1 MGLFTKEDDKGATA
15 AVSITPIIVR
25 TSNVAKELLQ
35 VSMTYKVPVHSLD
48 FHLLGTQ
55 TLTKAVVE
63 GSPDDW
69 VELTSD
75 EVRDLKEEHFL
86 NPKFEIKQVHEI
98 EIYSITE
105 HSSLESIDMSIGG
118 NHTLCKIYLTI
129 KAGSVAH
136 YYSTFKDDF
145 INLIN
150 KKKLRANLMI
160 GVFDSMMLE
169 NISELLAKIH
179 VAGNYRFETQER
191 YLIAQAFEPVETI
204 NDKLILHYNSKR
216 QAEDEHGRVDYA
228 KRGFVIGVVKDELII
243 EYIKPQKGENGR
255 NCRGEFIIPK
265 EPIVKNEPTFSVGE
279 KITVIDTPKSIE
291 YRAGAGG
298 YVTFEGGVYDIQTE
312 VEVTEISFKTTGSID
327 TQLDADVSI
336 NVKEK
341 DSMKDAIGQGMEVTV
356 NVINIEGNVG
366 PNAKVT
372 AHKATVDG
380 QVHQSAIIK
389 ADELTINVHKG
400 TAYGKEVH
408 ITRLE
413 HGTVEADKVT
423 ITQATGGKIRARE
436 IVIEVLGSHVKMAA
450 SHLIEIHKIQ
460 GGENQ
465 LIIDPMID
473 EEDANLNERSDQ
485 MAQVKVAMRDI
496 QKELEGYE
504 HTWRENQ
511 PMMEDLKR
519 KLAYYKSS
527 GIKMP
532 SALVQKYQQNQL
544 FKEKLESLRNEL
556 KSKEDQYAWL
566 AQKHTAL
573 QAEIYEARIVNHER
587 WHNHNEIIFKLID
600 PPVEIFYVPSEN
612 SEEKI
617 LGLHQ
622 DSDGEF
628 SIKVMAQ

>member
-1 MGLFTKEDDKGATA
+1 MGLFTKEDEKVATSA
-15 AVSITPIIVR
+15 PITPIIVR
-25 TSNVAKELLQ
+25 TSNVAKEILQ
-35 VSMTYKVPVHSLD
+35 VSLTYKVSVHSLD
-48 FHLLGTQ
+48 FHLIGTQ

-63 GSPDDW
+63 GSLEDW

-75 EVRDLKEEHFL
+75 EVKDLKEEHFL
-86 NPKFEIKQVHEI
+86 NPKFEMKQVHEI

-105 HSSLESIDMSIGG
+105 PSPLESIDMSIGG
-118 NHTLCKIYLTI
+118 NPTLCKIYLTI

-136 YYSTFKDDF
+136 YYEAFKEDF
-145 INLIN
+145 IHLIN
-150 KKKLRANLMI
+150 KKKLRANLLI
-160 GVFDSMMLE
+160 GVFDSMLIQ
-169 NISELLAKIH
+169 NISELLSKIR

-191 YLIAQAFEPVETI
+191 YLIAQGYEPIETV
-204 NDKLILHYNSKR
+204 NDKLILHYDAKR
-216 QAEDEHGRVDYA
+216 QNMDEHGRVDYA
-228 KRGFVIGVVKDELII
+228 NRGYVISAVKDELLI
-243 EYIKPQKGENGR
+243 EYIKPRRGENGR

-265 EPIVKNEPTFSVGE
+265 EPIIKNEPTFTVGD

-291 YRAGAGG
+291 YRAGSGG
-298 YVTFEGGVYDIQTE
+298 YVTIEGGVYNIQSE

-341 DSMKDAIGQGMEVTV
+341 DSMKDAIGMGMEVTV

-372 AHKATVDG
+372 AKKATVDG
-380 QVHQSAIIK
+380 QVHQSAIIR
-389 ADELTINVHKG
+389 ADELSINVHKG
-400 TAYGKEVH
+400 TAYGKDVH

-413 HGTVEADKVT
+413 HGVVEADKVT
-423 ITQATGGKIRARE
+423 ITQATGGRIRARE

-450 SHLIEIHKIQ
+450 SHRIEIRKIV

-473 EEDANLNERSDQ
+473 EEDANLHERSDQ
-485 MAQVKVAMRDI
+485 MAQVKGAMHDI
-496 QKELEGYE
+496 QKELDGYE
-504 HTWRENQ
+504 HTWRENL

-573 QAEIYEARIVNHER
+573 QAEIYDARIINHDR
-587 WHNHNEIIFKLID
+587 WRNHNEIIFKLID
-600 PPVEIFYVPSEN
+600 PPVEIFYIPTEN

-622 DSDGEF
+622 DEDGEF
-628 SIKVMAQ
+628 SIKVLAQ

>member
-1 MGLFTKEDDKGATA
+1 MGLFAKEDEKGAVA
-15 AVSITPIIVR
+15 APISPVIVR

-35 VSMTYKVPVHSLD
+35 ISLTYKVSVHSLD
-48 FHLLGTQ
+48 FHLLSTQ

-63 GSPDDW
+63 GSPEDW

-75 EVRDLKEEHFL
+75 EVRDLKDEHFL

-105 HSSLESIDMSIGG
+105 HSPLESIDMSIGG
-118 NHTLCKIYLTI
+118 NPTLCKIYLTI

-136 YYSTFKDDF
+136 YYDTFKDDF
-145 INLIN
+145 IHLIN
-150 KKKLRANLMI
+150 KKKLRANLMV
-160 GVFDSMMLE
+160 GVFDSMMLQ

-179 VAGNYRFETQER
+179 IAGDYRFETQER
-191 YLIAQAFEPVETI
+191 FLIAQAYEPVETV
-204 NDKLILHYNSKR
+204 NDKLILHYDAKR
-216 QAEDEHGRVDYA
+216 QNMDEHGRVDYA
-228 KRGFVIGVVKDELII
+228 KRGYVISAVKDELLI

-291 YRAGAGG
+291 YRAGSGG
-298 YVTFEGGVYDIQTE
+298 YVTFEGGVYDIKSE

-356 NVINIEGNVG
+356 NAINIEGNVG

-380 QVHQSAIIK
+380 QVHQSAVIR

-413 HGTVEADKVT
+413 HGIVEAEKVT

-450 SHLIEIHKIQ
+450 SHLIEIRKIQ

-465 LIIDPMID
+465 FIIDPMID
-473 EEDANLNERSDQ
+473 EEDSSLHERSDQ
-485 MAQVKVAMRDI
+485 MAQVKGTMNDI
-496 QKELEGYE
+496 QKELDGYE
-504 HTWRENQ
+504 RTWRENQ

-573 QAEIYEARIVNHER
+573 QAEIYDARIINHDR
-587 WHNHNEIIFKLID
+587 WRNHNEIIFKLID
-600 PPVEIFYVPSEN
+600 PPAEVFYIPSEN

-622 DSDGEF
+622 DEDGEF
-628 SIKVMAQ
+628 SIKVLAQ

>member
-1 MGLFTKEDDKGATA
+1 MGLFTKEDEKAATIA
-15 AVSITPIIVR
+15 PISPIIVR

-35 VSMTYKVPVHSLD
+35 VSLTYKVPVHSLD

-63 GSPDDW
+63 GSPEDW

-75 EVRDLKEEHFL
+75 EVKDLKEEHFL
-86 NPKFEIKQVHEI
+86 NPKFELKQVHEI
-98 EIYSITE
+98 EIYSVT
-105 HSSLESIDMSIGG
+105 SPNPLDSIDMSIGG
-118 NHTLCKIYLTI
+118 NPTLCKIYLTI

-136 YYSTFKDDF
+136 YYEAFKEDF
-145 INLIN
+145 IHLIN
-150 KKKLRANLMI
+150 KKKLRANLLI
-160 GVFDSMMLE
+160 GVFDSMVLQ
-169 NISELLAKIH
+169 NISELLSKIR

-191 YLIAQAFEPVETI
+191 YLIAQAYEPVETV
-204 NDKLILHYNSKR
+204 NDKLILHYEAKR
-216 QAEDEHGRVDYA
+216 QNMDEHGRVDYA
-228 KRGFVIGVVKDELII
+228 NRGYVIGAVKDELLI
-243 EYIKPQKGENGR
+243 EYIKPRKGENGR

-265 EPIVKNEPTFSVGE
+265 EPIVKNEPTFSVGD

-291 YRAGAGG
+291 YRAGSGG
-298 YVTFEGGVYDIQTE
+298 YVTFEGGMYNIQSE

-372 AHKATVDG
+372 AKKATVDG
-380 QVHQSAIIK
+380 QVHQSAIIR
-389 ADELTINVHKG
+389 ADELSINVHKG

-413 HGTVEADKVT
+413 HGIVEADKVT
-423 ITQATGGKIRARE
+423 ITQATGGRIKARE

-450 SHLIEIHKIQ
+450 SHRIEIRKIQ

-473 EEDANLNERSDQ
+473 EEDANLRERSDQ
-485 MAQVKVAMRDI
+485 MAQVKGSMRDI
-496 QKELEGYE
+496 QRELDGYE
-504 HTWRENQ
+504 HTWRENL

-532 SALVQKYQQNQL
+532 SALVQKYQQNQM

-573 QAEIYEARIVNHER
+573 QAEIYEARIINHDR
-587 WHNHNEIIFKLID
+587 WRNHNEIIFKLID
-600 PPVEIFYVPSEN
+600 PPVEVFYIPSEN

-622 DSDGEF
+622 DDDGEF
-628 SIKVMAQ
+628 SIKVLAQ

>member
-1 MGLFTKEDDKGATA
+1 MGLFAKEEEKGAET
-15 AVSITPIIVR
+15 VSISPVIVR

-35 VSMTYKVPVHSLD
+35 VSLTYKVSVHSLD

-63 GSPDDW
+63 GSTEDW

-75 EVRDLKEEHFL
+75 EVKDLGEEHFL

-98 EIYSITE
+98 EIYSVTD
-105 HSSLESIDMSIGG
+105 HSPLESIDMSIGG
-118 NHTLCKIYLTI
+118 NPTLCKIYLTI

-136 YYSTFKDDF
+136 YYNTFKEDF
-145 INLIN
+145 IHLIN
-150 KKKLRANLMI
+150 KKKLRANLMV
-160 GVFDSMMLE
+160 GVFDSMMIQNL
-169 NISELLAKIH
+169 SELLAKIH
-179 VAGNYRFETQER
+179 VARDYRFEMQER
-191 YLIAQAFEPVETI
+191 FLIAQAYEPVETV
-204 NDKLILHYNSKR
+204 NDKLILHYDAKR
-216 QAEDEHGRVDYA
+216 QNMDEHGRVDYA
-228 KRGFVIGVVKDELII
+228 KRGYVISAVKDELLI

-298 YVTFEGGVYDIQTE
+298 YVTFEGGAYNIQSE

-356 NVINIEGNVG
+356 NTINIDGNVG

-372 AHKATVDG
+372 AHKATVEG
-380 QVHQSAIIK
+380 QVHQSAVIR

-413 HGTVEADKVT
+413 HGIVEADKVT
-423 ITQATGGKIRARE
+423 VTQATGGKIRARE

-450 SHLIEIHKIQ
+450 SHLIEIRKIQ

-473 EEDANLNERSDQ
+473 EEDISLHERSDQ
-485 MAQVKVAMRDI
+485 MAQVKGAMNEI
-496 QKELEGYE
+496 QKELDGYE
-504 HTWRENQ
+504 RTWRENL

-573 QAEIYEARIVNHER
+573 QAEIYDARIINHDR
-587 WHNHNEIIFKLID
+587 WRNHNEIIFKLID
-600 PPVEIFYVPSEN
+600 PPAEVFYIPSEN

-622 DSDGEF
+622 DEDGEF
-628 SIKVMAQ
+628 SIKVLAQ

>member
-1 MGLFTKEDDKGATA
+1 MGLFTKEDEKVATSA
-15 AVSITPIIVR
+15 PITPIIVR
-25 TSNVAKELLQ
+25 TSNVAKEILQ
-35 VSMTYKVPVHSLD
+35 VSLTYKVPVHSLD
-48 FHLLGTQ
+48 FHLIGTQ

-63 GSPDDW
+63 GSPEDW

-75 EVRDLKEEHFL
+75 EVKDLKEEHFL
-86 NPKFEIKQVHEI
+86 NPKFEMKQVHEI

-105 HSSLESIDMSIGG
+105 PSPLESIDMSIGG
-118 NHTLCKIYLTI
+118 NPTLCKIYLTI

-136 YYSTFKDDF
+136 YYEAFKEDF
-145 INLIN
+145 IHLIN
-150 KKKLRANLMI
+150 KKKLRANLLI
-160 GVFDSMMLE
+160 GVFDSMLIQ
-169 NISELLAKIH
+169 NISELLSKIR

-191 YLIAQAFEPVETI
+191 YLIAQGYEPIETV
-204 NDKLILHYNSKR
+204 NDKLILHYDAKR
-216 QAEDEHGRVDYA
+216 QNMDEHGRVDYA
-228 KRGFVIGVVKDELII
+228 NRGYVISAVKDELLI
-243 EYIKPQKGENGR
+243 EYIKPRRGENGR

-265 EPIVKNEPTFSVGE
+265 EPIIKNEPTFTAGD

-291 YRAGAGG
+291 YRAGSGG
-298 YVTFEGGVYDIQTE
+298 YVTFEGGVYNIQSE

-356 NVINIEGNVG
+356 NAINIEGNVG

-372 AHKATVDG
+372 AKKATVDG
-380 QVHQSAIIK
+380 QVHQSAIIR
-389 ADELTINVHKG
+389 ADELSINVHKG
-400 TAYGKEVH
+400 TAYGKDVH

-413 HGTVEADKVT
+413 HGVVEADKVT
-423 ITQATGGKIRARE
+423 ITQATGGRIRARE

-450 SHLIEIHKIQ
+450 SHRIEIRKIV
-460 GGENQ
+460 GVENQ

-473 EEDANLNERSDQ
+473 EEDVNLHERSDQ
-485 MAQVKVAMRDI
+485 MAQVKGSMRDI
-496 QKELEGYE
+496 QKELDGYE
-504 HTWRENQ
+504 HTWRENL

-573 QAEIYEARIVNHER
+573 QAEIYDARIINHDR
-587 WHNHNEIIFKLID
+587 WRNHNEIIFKLID
-600 PPVEIFYVPSEN
+600 PPVEIFYIPTEN

-622 DSDGEF
+622 DEDGEF
-628 SIKVMAQ
+628 SIKVLAQ

>member
-1 MGLFTKEDDKGATA
+1 MGLFTKEDEKVATSA
-15 AVSITPIIVR
+15 PITPIIVR
-25 TSNVAKELLQ
+25 TSNVAKEILQ
-35 VSMTYKVPVHSLD
+35 VSLTYKVPVHSLD
-48 FHLLGTQ
+48 FHLIGTQ

-63 GSPDDW
+63 GSPEDW

-75 EVRDLKEEHFL
+75 EVKDLKEEHFL
-86 NPKFEIKQVHEI
+86 NPKFEMKQVHEI

-105 HSSLESIDMSIGG
+105 PSPLESIDMSIGG
-118 NHTLCKIYLTI
+118 NPTLCKIYLTI

-136 YYSTFKDDF
+136 YYEAFKEDF
-145 INLIN
+145 IHLIN
-150 KKKLRANLMI
+150 KKKLRANLLI
-160 GVFDSMMLE
+160 GVFDSMLIQ
-169 NISELLAKIH
+169 NISELLSKIR

-191 YLIAQAFEPVETI
+191 YLIAQGYEPIETV
-204 NDKLILHYNSKR
+204 NDKLILHYDAKR
-216 QAEDEHGRVDYA
+216 QNMDEHGRVDYA
-228 KRGFVIGVVKDELII
+228 NRGYVISAVKDELLI
-243 EYIKPQKGENGR
+243 EYIKPRRGENGR

-265 EPIVKNEPTFSVGE
+265 EPIIKNEPTFTAGD

-291 YRAGAGG
+291 YRAGSGG
-298 YVTFEGGVYDIQTE
+298 YVTFEGGVYNIQSE

-356 NVINIEGNVG
+356 NAINIEGNVG

-372 AHKATVDG
+372 AKKATVDG
-380 QVHQSAIIK
+380 QVHQSAIIR
-389 ADELTINVHKG
+389 ADELSINVHKG
-400 TAYGKEVH
+400 TAYGKDVH

-413 HGTVEADKVT
+413 HGVVEADKVT
-423 ITQATGGKIRARE
+423 ITQATGGRIRARE

-450 SHLIEIHKIQ
+450 SHRIEIRKIV

-473 EEDANLNERSDQ
+473 EEDANLHERSDQ
-485 MAQVKVAMRDI
+485 MAQVKGSMRDI
-496 QKELEGYE
+496 QKELDGYE
-504 HTWRENQ
+504 HTWRENL

-573 QAEIYEARIVNHER
+573 QAEIYDARIINHDR
-587 WHNHNEIIFKLID
+587 WRNHNEIIFKLID
-600 PPVEIFYVPSEN
+600 PPVEIFYIPTEN

-622 DSDGEF
+622 DEDGEF
-628 SIKVMAQ
+628 SIKVLAQ